1 MQYIWRYEQQE
12 QVRQVVRYDDIQSC
26 FHSTVYITEC
36 IVCKYDESDNNNDY
50 DDDDDNNN
58 NVI

>member
-1 MQYIWRYEQQE
+1 MK
-12 QVRQVVRYDDIQSC
+12 VCVRYDDIQSC

-36 IVCKYDESDNNNDY
+36 IVCKYDESDDNDDY

-58 NVI
+58 NIIYV